1 MTPFRA
7 TCALV
12 LALGLNAP
20 SLRGQTAPDDTPK
33 PADAPGKTQILPF
46 GGARYGA
53 PLGASL
59 YGGLMAGRK
68 NPAGYSGPVLLGEAG
83 QDGMRI
89 SAGAGMV
96 FIGSHRALLSVIR
109 TWDDHGDVRAD
120 QTYVGPE
127 IAVGMIAGFTLGYYW
142 RIGDGGGKASIL
154 SFGSFIGL

>member
-1 MTPFRA
+1 M
-7 TCALV
+7 
-12 LALGLNAP
+12 ALGLNTS
-20 SLRGQTAPDDTPK
+20 SLRGQTAPEGTPK
-33 PADAPGKTQILPF
+33 PVDAPGKVQILPF

-59 YGGLMAGRK
+59 YGGAMAARA

-96 FIGSHRALLSVIR
+96 VMGSHRALLSVIR
-109 TWDDHGDVRAD
+109 TWDDHGEVRAG
-120 QTYVGPE
+120 QTYIGPE
-127 IAVGMIAGFTLGYYW
+127 IAVGMIVGFTLAYYR

-154 SFGSFIGL
+154 SFGSYIGL

>member
-1 MTPFRA
+1 LTPFRVA
-7 TCALV
+7 CALV
-12 LALGLNAP
+12 LGLALNPAF
-20 SLRGQTAPDDTPK
+20 LRGQTEPEGTPK
-33 PADAPGKTQILPF
+33 PAEVPRKVQILPF

-59 YGGLMAGRK
+59 YGGVMAGRK

-96 FIGSHRALLSVIR
+96 FLGSHRALLSVIR

-142 RIGDGGGKASIL
+142 RIGDGGGKARIL
-154 SFGSFIGL
+154 SLGSFIGL